1 MSENLKICDD
11 CIILYEGQICQ
22 FEVSKGEWENAIL
35 PICTRLL
42 TFDDLLHIAKELK
55 KIIAR
60 DYFDKLDELL
70 NDNGE
75 FDDKTFDSYAEEYW
89 YYYLNEN
96 LMGDYENL
104 VLSTGKVFYYGDLT
118 DEEYE
123 IIKGD
128 DAPDSA
134 YKALAE
140 KYGFDM

>member
-22 FEVSKGEWENAIL
+22 FEVYKGEWENAFV
-35 PICTRLL
+35 PICTHLL

-70 NDNGE
+70 NDDSE
-75 FDDKTFDSYAEEYW
+75 FDNEEFDSYAEEYW
-89 YYYLNEN
+89 YDYVTEH

-104 VLSTGKVFYYGDLT
+104 VLSTGKAFYYGDLT
-118 DEEYE
+118 DEEYVS
-123 IIKGD
+123 IVYD
-128 DAPDSA
+128 DAPDSV
-134 YKALAE
+134 YEALAE